1 MKLHIFYVLALS
13 CTYDMCGAVDSGK
26 SFLIILM
33 DLLCLRVGQMPSL
46 DLAIFVLTDKKTD

>member
-1 MKLHIFYVLALS
+1 MKLHVFYVLALS

-33 DLLCLRVGQMPSL
+33 DLLCLRVGQMPRSGNFCA
-46 DLAIFVLTDKKTD
+46 DRDKKTD